1 MEENHFYT
9 YYIKNM
15 LCQCC
20 TKFLEQILVQNNY
33 IIESIQLGKITLRKK
48 NFNEKE
54 LNQLLTQHGYGIV
67 KDREHK
73 LIEQIKQAVI
83 ELIHYSNNVDSIVRK
98 SDYLV
103 ERLNMTYQ
111 QISKTFSKHHP
122 ITLERYM
129 LLHKIERVKE
139 LILQNEF
146 TLSEIAYMMDFSSVH
161 HLSSTFKKI
170 TGITVTEFKEQPEK
184 NKISI
189 DKLLY

>member
-1 MEENHFYT
+1 
-9 YYIKNM
+9 M
-15 LCQCC
+15 LCHCC
-20 TKFLEQILVQNNY
+20 IKQMENILQKNNY
-33 IIESIQLGKITLRKK
+33 TIEFIQLGKISVTKSNFDEKK
-48 NFNEKE
+48 
-54 LNQLLTQHGYGIV
+54 LNQLLIENGFAII
-67 KDREHK
+67 KDIEQQ
-73 LIEQIKQAVI
+73 LIEKIKQAVV

-111 QISKTFSKHHP
+111 HISKTFSKYHT
-122 ITLERYM
+122 ITLERYI

-170 TGITVTEFKEQPEK
+170 TGVTVTEYRLQPEK
-184 NKISI
+184 YKISI
-189 DKLLY
+189 DEFL

>member
-1 MEENHFYT
+1 MESLHFQT
-9 YYIKNM
+9 FYIKNM
-15 LCQCC
+15 LCRCC
-20 TKFLEQILVQNNY
+20 IKLVENILLQNNY
-33 IIESIQLGKITLRKK
+33 AIEYVHLGKISVAKK

-54 LNQLLTQHGYGIV
+54 LHQLLLENGFGIV
-67 KDREHK
+67 KNSE
-73 LIEQIKQAVI
+73 LQLVEQIKQAVV

-111 QISKTFSKHHP
+111 HISKTFSKHHS

-129 LLHKIERVKE
+129 LLHKMERVKE
-139 LILQNEF
+139 LVLQDEF

-170 TGITVTEFKEQPEK
+170 TGITVTEYKEQPEK
-184 NKISI
+184 YKKSI
-189 DKLLY
+189 DNLL